1 MLFFPPINQVGPTM
15 DLDRTNDEVF
25 ENTTQVVR
33 AVMEMVNMVHAVRSE
48 QYVNLVKVQKPK
60 IQLLTAA

>member
-1 MLFFPPINQVGPTM
+1 M

-48 QYVNLVKVQKPK
+48 QYVNLVKVGTQDHWPNSS
-60 IQLLTAA
+60 